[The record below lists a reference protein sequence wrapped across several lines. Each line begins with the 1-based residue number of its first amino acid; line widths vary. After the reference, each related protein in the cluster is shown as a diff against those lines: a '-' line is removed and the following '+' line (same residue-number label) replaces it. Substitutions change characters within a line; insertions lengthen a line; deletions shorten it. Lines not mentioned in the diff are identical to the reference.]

1 MVATKAL
8 AVARRYSFTSV
19 MSLLPLSAAAV
30 AHMCGAAND
39 DAWPRPSEAQSRP
52 FSNAI

>member
-8 AVARRYSFTSV
+8 VVAAAARRYSFTSV
-19 MSLLPLSAAAV
+19 MSLLPFE
-30 AHMCGAAND
+30 CRRRGAAND
-39 DAWPRPSEAQSRP
+39 DAWPWPSEAQSRP